1 MSKGISGHYS
11 GTTGDAKATNSKNPG
26 YNYSGTK
33 EDIVATASS
42 LPEHG
47 STLVSQGWK
56 DISHSKQ
63 AAAGSHTYEDPSTG
77 LRIRFDEAKPGEKGY
92 AGKNHYHILNPN
104 ATGSKDLYLDKDGNP
119 VAKNSK
125 ASHILPKKGKK
136 EK

>member
-1 MSKGISGHYS
+1 MRKWR
-11 GTTGDAKATNSKNPG
+11 N
-26 YNYSGTK
+26 
-33 EDIVATASS
+33 
-42 LPEHG
+42 
-47 STLVSQGWK
+47 TLVRNHRCRLKPS
-56 DISHSKQ
+56 D
-63 AAAGSHTYEDPSTG
+63 TYEDPSTG

-92 AGKNHYHILNPN
+92 ARKNHYHILNPN